1 MKRVIKTP
9 NSEILTSG
17 LTYIVGNSGNN
28 GNISQILF
36 AEQNGFCAYTEE
48 YMGRADARDIEHFNP
63 TLKGTVPD
71 SYNNW
76 FLVKHQ
82 WNSEKASKWD
92 KLQPVLYPTAADF
105 EERVIYDKGDY
116 RPNSENDIEAKH
128 LIELINLDDAVLADE
143 RKRYIKRK
151 RDEMEKYGTDA
162 KTFFEDLIEIN
173 LKQIAYLRAIE
184 AEFNFPIV
192 EMIEESKKLKAP

>member
-1 MKRVIKTP
+1 MKRVVKNP

-48 YMGRADARDIEHFNP
+48 YIGRADAKDIEHFNP
-63 TLKGTVPD
+63 NLKGTD
-71 SYNNW
+71 QDNYNNW

-82 WNSEKASKWD
+82 WNLEKASKWNN
-92 KLQPVLYPTAADF
+92 LQPVLNPTAVDF
-105 EERVIYDKGDY
+105 EERIVYDKGDY
-116 RPNSENDIEAKH
+116 RTNSENDEEAKH
-128 LIELINLDDAVLADE
+128 LMELIKLDDPVLADE

-151 RDEMEKYGTDA
+151 KDEMEKYGTDA
-162 KTFFEDLIEIN
+162 KTFFQDLIEIN
-173 LKQIAYLRAIE
+173 LKQISYLRAIE
-184 AEFNFPIV
+184 NEFDIPIV
-192 EMIEESKKLKAP
+192 EMIEEFNN